1 MEIIAEPSEDSEEST
16 PPAKEQRDMDVDADS
31 DGMNVDGPDEPRKKR
46 LRRRPRE
53 RDLGDT
59 RKHLVPACT
68 TETEISC
75 FKS

>member
-1 MEIIAEPSEDSEEST
+1 MELVAEPSEDEST
-16 PPAKEQRDMDVDADS
+16 PPAEERDMDVDDN
-31 DGMNVDGPDEPRKKR
+31 DGMDVAGPDEPRKKR

-68 TETEISC
+68 TETEISF